1 MSDEQLSFPQI
12 LLIPKQDL
20 YELYQEVTYTLGDK
34 SVTVPAGY
42 QYDGASIPE
51 AFWIEIGTP
60 FHPSFMPASLPHD
73 RGYDTHEHPKEWFD
87 DLFFRILIASGVSQV
102 KAKLMFDAVH
112 IFGYSHW
119 SS

>member
-1 MSDEQLSFPQI
+1 MSEKLIVPEI
-12 LLIPKQDL
+12 RLIPEK
-20 YELYQEVTYTLGDK
+20 ELYRLHEEVTYALGEK

-42 QYDGASIPE
+42 EYDGASIPE
-51 AFWIEIGTP
+51 LFWIQIGTP
-60 FHPSFMPASLPHD
+60 FHPSFMPAALPHD

-87 DLFFRILIASGVSQV
+87 ELFYRVLIKSGVPHL

-112 IFGYSHW
+112 MFGHSHW